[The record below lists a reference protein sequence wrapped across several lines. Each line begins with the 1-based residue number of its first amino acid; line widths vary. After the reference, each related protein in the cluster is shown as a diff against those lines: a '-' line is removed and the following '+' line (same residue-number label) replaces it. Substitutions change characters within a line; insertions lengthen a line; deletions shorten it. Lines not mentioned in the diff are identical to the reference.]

1 MGANTYEGMTL
12 AELESLRTDVLTSI
26 SRTLRG
32 QKKDMEGRMLEMPEL
47 SELQS
52 MLKDLNAA
60 IALKGGTAGAKV
72 QRGVPVMNK

>member
-72 QRGVPVMNK
+72 QEGFR